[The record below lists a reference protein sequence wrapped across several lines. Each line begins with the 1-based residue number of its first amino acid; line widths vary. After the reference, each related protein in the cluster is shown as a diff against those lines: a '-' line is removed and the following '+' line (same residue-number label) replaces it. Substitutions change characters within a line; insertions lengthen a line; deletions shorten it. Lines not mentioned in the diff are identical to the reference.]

1 MTLKTQLLV
10 SDNNA
15 PFAKTLPIKVK
26 RLVMMWRN
34 KMCREWRT
42 ETEINIEG
50 LN

>member
-1 MTLKTQLLV
+1 MTLETQLLV
-10 SDNNA
+10 GDNNA